1 MGVAGKRIT
10 RPEDLQTAVTEALEM
25 DAPYVLEVVTEGG
38 VPAQ

>member
-10 RPEDLQTAVTEALEM
+10 RPEEIQSAVTEALALE
-25 DAPYVLEVVTEGG
+25 APYVLEVVTEGR